1 MGFDL
6 NGDTHEETDRPVL
19 VVEGNPI
26 VGRNTGRGPA
36 FSSIDIRL
44 ARKFMFGEQTSFE
57 FVFEAFNL
65 FNSVNYSGVNN
76 IFGSTELVTGNVEGS
91 SNIASNQP
99 LGFTSAFAP
108 RQIQFG
114 FKFNF

>member
-1 MGFDL
+1 M
-6 NGDTHEETDRPVL
+6 
-19 VVEGNPI
+19 
-26 VGRNTGRGPA
+26 
-36 FSSIDIRL
+36 
-44 ARKFMFGEQTSFE
+44 SFE

-65 FNSVNYSGVNN
+65 FNNVNYSGVNN
-76 IFGSTELVTGNVEGS
+76 VFGTTPLVTGDVEGS
-91 SNIASNQP
+91 SDIPSNQP